1 MKASFRIFSETLP
14 RGGVF
19 RFSSAAKGTQRSP
32 RMGKRTSCLG
42 DSPGFFNEGLFP
54 VCFVKSHPFFFGTHS
69 CNCTFSAASLQPF
82 RFKFSVRTS
91 LIRLITS

>member
-32 RMGKRTSCLG
+32 RMGKELPVLETRQDFSMKACFQSALSNLTPSFL
-42 DSPGFFNEGLFP
+42 EHTLATVLFQLRL
-54 VCFVKSHPFFFGTHS
+54 
-69 CNCTFSAASLQPF
+69 CNRFASNFQF
-82 RFKFSVRTS
+82 ARR
-91 LIRLITS
+91 